1 MSTNGKIVN
10 DARSAELLQLWI
22 LAPSASDRLLDSFGF
37 TRQKKWQRGVYFLP
51 EAQKTA
57 LIAINRLSETP
68 ETLWLRILGKGKL
81 QERAILELIALKRE
95 NPLRIHALEQ
105 VAIWRVNLQMQ
116 ANPTTEQQELMMAL
130 SPAYLQWQEETLR
143 QGLQQGQ
150 RMMLESMLA
159 VRFGSVDEELAKTID
174 RLLELP
180 SQEAVSLVLQCT
192 REELL
197 ERLTDR

>member
-1 MSTNGKIVN
+1 MTILTEE
-10 DARSAELLQLWI
+10 ELPQLWI
-22 LAPSASDRLLDSFGF
+22 LTPSASDRLLDSFGF
-37 TRQKKWQRGVYFLP
+37 ARKDKWEQGIYFLP

-130 SPAYLQWQEETLR
+130 PPAYLQWREEAVR
-143 QGLQQGQ
+143 QGQ
-150 RMMLESMLA
+150 RMMLESVVA